1 MNKSQINCIK
11 EYRINSVLYF
21 FLNAILSIKLLK
33 HVLNFQFLEKQ
44 FIRMTK
50 YTSNNK
56 NQTYKLCIGILFT
69 RLVTTILYNQSTE
82 GGTYEMQWI
91 IPATGF

>member
-1 MNKSQINCIK
+1 M
-11 EYRINSVLYF
+11 
-21 FLNAILSIKLLK
+21 
-33 HVLNFQFLEKQ
+33 LNFQFSEKQ

-82 GGTYEMQWI
+82 GENAVDNTSNRLLEYLFTLTNIDMQLQ
-91 IPATGF
+91 GQVY

>member
-1 MNKSQINCIK
+1 
-11 EYRINSVLYF
+11 
-21 FLNAILSIKLLK
+21 
-33 HVLNFQFLEKQ
+33 VLNFQFLEKQ

-69 RLVTTILYNQSTE
+69 RLVTTILNRRRY
-82 GGTYEMQWI
+82 I
-91 IPATGF
+91 